1 MGFKAL
7 GAVLLP
13 ERGRRVYPICP
24 SQEAALGMDVLIW
37 VSHAR
42 KSLEQASRQK
52 GTGSDGGIHT
62 STQGGK
68 VKPYLELPGW
78 LKTRKKFSLNSE
90 ITWKWR
96 NKTSGIWPGNAFS
109 KEKLPQRVKT

>member
-1 MGFKAL
+1 
-7 GAVLLP
+7 
-13 ERGRRVYPICP
+13 
-24 SQEAALGMDVLIW
+24 MDVLIW
-37 VSHAR
+37 VSDPR
-42 KSLEQASRQK
+42 KSLEQTPKEK
-52 GTGSDGGIHT
+52 GTGSDWGIHT

-68 VKPYLELPGW
+68 VKPYQELPGW
-78 LKTRKKFSLNSE
+78 LKTKKKLSLNLE

>member
-52 GTGSDGGIHT
+52 GTGSDRGDSHQHSRRESQT
-62 STQGGK
+62 
-68 VKPYLELPGW
+68 LPGAPW
-78 LKTRKKFSLNSE
+78 MAENQKKIQFEL
-90 ITWKWR
+90 
-96 NKTSGIWPGNAFS
+96 GNNL
-109 KEKLPQRVKT
+109 EMEN